1 MPWRAP
7 AGEKANPYYVWLSEI
22 MLQQTTVAAVI
33 PYFLKFIRRWPTLHD
48 LADASLDDINRM
60 WAGLGYYRRA
70 RGLHECA
77 RVVVRD
83 YDGVFPQDEHSLL
96 ALPGVGPYTAAAI
109 AAIAFGQKANVV
121 DGNVERVMARLYA
134 VREPLPKAKKELKT
148 LAAAL
153 VPAQRCGDYAQALM
167 DLGATVCTP
176 RSPRCDMC
184 PWRKSCV
191 ARENGL
197 AEGLPAREKKRAKPM
212 RYGIVFVLSDKQGRV
227 LLTKRPDKGLLAG
240 MMGLPGPEWQEEP
253 ISEPFLYKN
262 APEKANWELLDG
274 YVHHTFT
281 HFELQLRV
289 ARATSRRPLEDRGI
303 LWQDC
308 ANEALP
314 SVMLK
319 ALRFA
324 RNGV

>member
-1 MPWRAP
+1 MPWRAR
-7 AGEKANPYYVWLSEI
+7 AGERANPYHVWLSEI

-33 PYFLKFIRRWPTLHD
+33 PYFLKFIRRWPTLEA
-48 LADASLDDINRM
+48 LASAPMDDINRM

-70 RGLHECA
+70 RGLHDCA
-77 RVVVRD
+77 QVLVRD
-83 YDGVFPQDEHSLL
+83 YKATFPQEEVSLL
-96 ALPGVGPYTAAAI
+96 ALPGIGPYTAAAI

-134 VREPLPKAKKELKT
+134 VRTPLPKAKKELKT

-176 RSPRCDMC
+176 RSPQCGLC
-184 PWRKSCV
+184 PWRKSCK
-191 ARENGL
+191 ARRDGI
-197 AEGLPAREKKRAKPM
+197 AETLPAREKKAAKPV
-212 RYGIVFVLSDKQGRV
+212 RYGIVFVLSDKEGRV

-240 MMGLPGPEWQEEP
+240 MMGLPGPEWQETP
-253 ISEPFLYKN
+253 LDWPAIRRH
-262 APEKANWELLDG
+262 APEKAEWKLLEG
-274 YVHHTFT
+274 SIHHTFT

-289 ARATSRRPLEDRGI
+289 AYATIRRPLEDRGV